1 MIRKTACEELVAYAS
16 RFVSARIIAEFGS
29 GDGRYAELVS
39 DWQEMLANQSLP
51 TRRFDAWEAFGF
63 PMCTDAERESHPRN
77 FRRFRVMVNAF
88 ALLACVSNHPCVD
101 GIRPNYTLI
110 RLIDDA
116 EVLNDAGLWKLLPPA
131 IVEAH
136 AVWQQQDPEECAFA
150 ILALLLLQARQG
162 AATPVL
168 ETLAEQLIEEEGRC
182 RSQVNSAFLFG
193 RTYFDQFNDCWRWR
207 VSHWTQPAL
216 DGADN
221 LMLVRDA
228 LLRG

>member
-88 ALLACVSNHPCVD
+88 ALLACVSTDIPLRCGTLVFSFS
-101 GIRPNYTLI
+101 IRSLLCCRHEKEIT
-110 RLIDDA
+110 
-116 EVLNDAGLWKLLPPA
+116 EVS
-131 IVEAH
+131 
-136 AVWQQQDPEECAFA
+136 
-150 ILALLLLQARQG
+150 
-162 AATPVL
+162 AA
-168 ETLAEQLIEEEGRC
+168 
-182 RSQVNSAFLFG
+182 
-193 RTYFDQFNDCWRWR
+193 
-207 VSHWTQPAL
+207 
-216 DGADN
+216 
-221 LMLVRDA
+221 
-228 LLRG
+228 